1 MSMAI
6 IQPFFFFLVFLLPP
20 LFLASQCSCAWWPA
34 CLAQQGCRAA
44 RWPSSCSSTT
54 FKTADSPC
62 TTTTPPQRHFL
73 SFRSLSSRS
82 SSPSYSSPLHHPRIA
97 GGPPNPRVAPS
108 TRPPIPP
115 SQAAARRKCASL
127 ATPAANARISV
138 LVMGA
143 TGFIGCHMGYCLAP
157 PWTMMTMGPPANSV
171 TGSRSTGFDYR
182 CTSFPVASGS
192 SSSRQ
197 R

>member
-20 LFLASQCSCAWWPA
+20 LSLASQCSCAWWPA

-97 GGPPNPRVAPS
+97 GGPPTPRVAPS

-115 SQAAARRKCASL
+115 LPRAASPRRKTCEPSR
-127 ATPAANARISV
+127 TSGGP
-138 LVMGA
+138 
-143 TGFIGCHMGYCLAP
+143 TGE
-157 PWTMMTMGPPANSV
+157 
-171 TGSRSTGFDYR
+171 GS
-182 CTSFPVASGS
+182 PS
-192 SSSRQ
+192 SSWEPQASSATTWGTALLLPGR
-197 R
+197 